1 MKVHCNARHII
12 PAKGRPMVKNTNH
25 GIKIA
30 KNVLI
35 KNSPLNKFAGCI
47 LEKKKIKVNMKV
59 KILLRKILNP
69 KKSEKALLKF
79 TNVVLF
85 DLRILHPNQKP

>member
-12 PAKGRPMVKNTNH
+12 HAKGRPMVKNTNH

-35 KNSPLNKFAGCI
+35 KNPPLNKFAGCI
-47 LEKKKIKVNMKV
+47 LEKKKKIK
-59 KILLRKILNP
+59 
-69 KKSEKALLKF
+69 S
-79 TNVVLF
+79 
-85 DLRILHPNQKP
+85 

>member
-1 MKVHCNARHII
+1 
-12 PAKGRPMVKNTNH
+12 
-25 GIKIA
+25 
-30 KNVLI
+30 
-35 KNSPLNKFAGCI
+35 
-47 LEKKKIKVNMKV
+47 MKV